1 MIMIFG
7 PAGAGKSTQG
17 ALLAE
22 RIRGKALSV
31 GQICREKFQKYTKNA
46 EMVPEDELARAVIKE
61 VELTGMEGKRV
72 ILDGQPWSTDS
83 LGTKILIEKTDGVII
98 IDIDRE
104 ECLKRLSERGRDDDQ
119 LQNWNKKLDMFENR
133 MPDYEAEFKRHG
145 IKVLHVNGVGT
156 IVEISERIFNLYQKI
171 VQ

>member
-17 ALLAE
+17 ALLAK
-22 RIRGKALSV
+22 RVKGKALSV

-46 EMVPEDELARAVIKE
+46 EMVPEDELAKAVIE
-61 VELTGMEGKRV
+61 EIESTGIEKKQV

-83 LGTKILIEKTDGVII
+83 LGTKILIEHTDGVII
-98 IDIDRE
+98 IDVNRE

-119 LQNWNKKLDMFENR
+119 LQNWNKKLDMFESR
-133 MPDYEAEFKRHG
+133 MPDYEAEFKKHR
-145 IKVLHVNGVGT
+145 IKVLHVDGVGT
-156 IVEISERIFNLYQKI
+156 IAKISEKIFSLYQEI